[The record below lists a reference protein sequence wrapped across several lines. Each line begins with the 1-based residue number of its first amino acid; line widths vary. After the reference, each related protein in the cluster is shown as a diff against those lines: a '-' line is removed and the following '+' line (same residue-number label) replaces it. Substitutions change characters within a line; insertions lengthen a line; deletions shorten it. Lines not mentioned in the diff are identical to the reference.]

1 MVLWEPFFQKE
12 NGSLFI
18 LMYVHKLSIMKIIIY
33 ILLIFV
39 GQYCYSQSIVVKD
52 RIWSEAIFGSEGN
65 SVSTTHYKFCGDTI
79 VNHKTYKHVCV
90 SWSLNSNKWQHFN
103 DLIREDS
110 LRVYKANIK
119 GKETLIY
126 DFNLKKGETFFD
138 EKLDES
144 FVVDS
149 VVFREIQ
156 GKMLKHIYLS
166 LQASLFMLWI
176 EEIGSYHGVFNHYDI
191 VGGNVVLLCVE
202 EHGDM
207 LYINEQFDTC
217 ELNGTYTNN
226 GELLLLELTVKCIQN
241 NLVMVQNKNQISG
254 VISFFDLNGKLVLK
268 ESVETGTTQLCLPH
282 SGLFIYRFQ
291 CENGQI
297 QTGKIVVTN

>member
-1 MVLWEPFFQKE
+1 MKPI
-12 NGSLFI
+12 SILFLI
-18 LMYVHKLSIMKIIIY
+18 ITLSTG
-33 ILLIFV
+33 LCFAQ
-39 GQYCYSQSIVVKD
+39 GIVVED

-65 SVSTTHYKFCGDTI
+65 SISTTHYKFCGDTI

-103 DLIREDS
+103 DMIREDS

-126 DFNLKKGETFFD
+126 DFNLKKGENFFD
-138 EKLDES
+138 EKLDEA

-156 GKMLKHIYLS
+156 GNKLKHIYLS
-166 LQASLFMLWI
+166 LQASLFMVWI
-176 EEIGSYHGVFNHYDI
+176 EEIGSYHGVFNRYDNS
-191 VGGNVVLLCVE
+191 GGDVVLLCVE
-202 EHGDM
+202 EHGEM

-226 GELLLLELTVKCIQN
+226 RELPLLELTVKCIQN
-241 NLVMVQNKNQISG
+241 NLVMVQNRSNTTGLIT
-254 VISFFDLNGKLVLK
+254 FYDLKGKLVLK
-268 ESVETGTTQLCLPH
+268 ESVETGTTQLCLPN

-291 CENGQI
+291 RENGQS
-297 QTGKIVVTN
+297 QSGKIVIL